1 MARQTRADLL
11 ERARGRWPAIL
22 GAVAGIGDE
31 FLTGEHGPCPLCGGT
46 DRWRWD
52 DKDGEGG
59 GYCNQCSGKRGAGGA
74 VSGIDLVMQ
83 AKGLT
88 FPEACNAINDYLGGD
103 VGEETATAK
112 AKATVPWRKPE
123 VPPEGVAAP
132 ALGKATGQWPVQ
144 RGDGHPLFWIQRVP
158 MAGLDKRG
166 KAKKRFVH
174 RVWLDGGWHYPSTK
188 RDGFTCE
195 WSTPRPHYGVPEL
208 LARPEAPVLLVE
220 GETTM
225 DAAKLLLPDWVVVA
239 WPNGSK
245 AVGVIDWSPM
255 TGRRVVIWPD
265 NDKDGQ
271 VCAVRLVNLL
281 YGEGAESVAVVKL
294 PKGLPVGWDLG
305 DADDWTGEQVEAW
318 IADHA
323 SVCAPEGDGPS
334 DGDGDDGG
342 GDAPATATEGEA
354 WPFTMLGF
362 NGDDYFYQPG
372 ESGQVT
378 KINKNAHTTN
388 SLIALA
394 DLGFWARTFPRVDRE
409 GNAIGIDWKMALNTL
424 FRRQHRVGC
433 YDPSRIRGIG
443 AWWDGGR
450 PVFHLGDRLVAD
462 GRTWP
467 VLEPPQT
474 DCLYQRLPR
483 REGPGAAVPLG
494 DQEGLELIEIAE
506 GFHWESKTS
515 GALLAG
521 WTALAPI
528 CGALDWRPHV
538 WLNAA
543 AGSGKSSL
551 MDLYVGPLLTDMGL
565 FVLGNTT
572 EAGIRQ
578 KLKSDALPVIFD
590 EAESNEKRDLDRM
603 QNVLGLA
610 RSSSSEG
617 RGTTVKGSASS
628 EAMMY
633 NVRSMFMLSSINM
646 SLKQGADRSRFSVLS
661 LRVPDEL
668 DAEGKATHWRDLKA
682 RLVATVN
689 SDTGRR
695 LVARMVNLIPEV
707 RLAARVLAAEAAL
720 ALDGARAG
728 DQIGA
733 LLAGA
738 WCLQHQQA
746 PTAEQAR
753 AFVAQFDW
761 AHHGA
766 ESDEKASD
774 QKNCLQ
780 VILQSRIR
788 LELEKSTVTRTVA
801 ELIEAVQRGAGDLSP
816 VPGVVAAAEL
826 ARHGLLVR
834 GSAGITVSNTAEG
847 VKRLL
852 RDTQWAS
859 GGWATLLRA
868 LPGARRTAS
877 AVWFPELKAMARGT
891 EIPNELLEKP
901 LQ

>member
-1 MARQTRADLL
+1 MSLKDQLQSLPSDWRLCRVGKSKQPLGGKGWFDIKDYSPDDAAGLNGNGPPAWGLKSGPCSGVVVLDLDDEGWDGSIVAITGHSFEELPETIAWTSGKPGRSGRAFQVDPEWWPHLANRRAWKNPAGRTCWELRWDRCQSVIMGHHPETGAYRWLEGCSPAELGDPAEAPEWLLRALVVEELPNVSDVEPSAEDADRAVAMLGFIAAADHQSYDDWLRVGMALHHTDPGLLSAWVEWCKKMADFDEAECLRKW
-11 ERARGRWPAIL
+11 ESFGKGHRGRPATIATL
-22 GAVAGIGDE
+22 YKLAKA
-31 FLTGEHGPCPLCGGT
+31 
-46 DRWRWD
+46 
-52 DKDGEGG
+52 G
-59 GYCNQCSGKRGAGGA
+59 GYVEPKR
-74 VSGIDLVMQ
+74 SR
-83 AKGLT
+83 
-88 FPEACNAINDYLGGD
+88 
-103 VGEETATAK
+103 AK
-112 AKATVPWRKPE
+112 AKAKGKPARPQRVE
-123 VPPEGVAAP
+123 VDAGAREGEVSAGDGGEGVDEP
-132 ALGKATGQWPVQ
+132 
-144 RGDGHPLFWIQRVP
+144 
-158 MAGLDKRG
+158 
-166 KAKKRFVH
+166 
-174 RVWLDGGWHYPSTK
+174 
-188 RDGFTCE
+188 RDT
-195 WSTPRPHYGVPEL
+195 
-208 LARPEAPVLLVE
+208 
-220 GETTM
+220 
-225 DAAKLLLPDWVVVA
+225 
-239 WPNGSK
+239 
-245 AVGVIDWSPM
+245 
-255 TGRRVVIWPD
+255 
-265 NDKDGQ
+265 
-271 VCAVRLVNLL
+271 
-281 YGEGAESVAVVKL
+281 
-294 PKGLPVGWDLG
+294 
-305 DADDWTGEQVEAW
+305 
-318 IADHA
+318 
-323 SVCAPEGDGPS
+323 
-334 DGDGDDGG
+334 
-342 GDAPATATEGEA
+342 ATADER
-354 WPFTMLGF
+354 WPFAMLGF